1 MKELIKINRIDG
13 LDYLRA
19 IMSCFIVIWHMKG
32 AGMSLIFSEER
43 YIEHVFTVSDFVNF
57 HMLLLAFPT
66 FIFISCYLYVLKGV
80 SIVALKKRFRRILI
94 LLTFWPIALIIYHN
108 SYHGLKNLLPHSL
121 GNLAVTALTAG
132 NTIYYFFVSLMIC
145 LLITHLIA
153 KLNLRFQIFGFVLSV
168 ISLAS
173 LPALAKVS
181 GFYPLI
187 AHWNPLNFIPL
198 TFAAVLVVQ
207 NINYIRLKIIIL
219 MSVSIVLVVLLS
231 IFEWNYSVGDIF
243 FPGQVYAIPAYARSS
258 LTFGVIVVALLATD
272 PKIKSNSIVRY
283 MSKYSLA
290 LFCLHPFLIRPI
302 KNAMA
307 KIVQNELILTYG
319 SIILVILSSYAIAM
333 VLRIY
338 LKEKVI
344 I

>member
-1 MKELIKINRIDG
+1 
-13 LDYLRA
+13 
-19 IMSCFIVIWHMKG
+19 
-32 AGMSLIFSEER
+32 
-43 YIEHVFTVSDFVNF
+43 
-57 HMLLLAFPT
+57 
-66 FIFISCYLYVLKGV
+66 
-80 SIVALKKRFRRILI
+80 
-94 LLTFWPIALIIYHN
+94 
-108 SYHGLKNLLPHSL
+108 
-121 GNLAVTALTAG
+121 
-132 NTIYYFFVSLMIC
+132 
-145 LLITHLIA
+145 
-153 KLNLRFQIFGFVLSV
+153 
-168 ISLAS
+168 
-173 LPALAKVS
+173 
-181 GFYPLI
+181 
-187 AHWNPLNFIPL
+187 
-198 TFAAVLVVQ
+198 
-207 NINYIRLKIIIL
+207 